1 MNKSEKIIE
10 FTQKK
15 KEREERDKER
25 NMEFA
30 VQVYSELMPELIAGD
45 VDPKTVYEILTEQGK
60 YNVSQRMSK
69 YIAENEQLYQG
80 VK

>member
-25 NMEFA
+25 DKEFA
-30 VQVYSELMPELIAGD
+30 IQVYSELIAGV
-45 VDPKTVYEILTEQGK
+45 VDPKTVYDILTEQGK
-60 YNVSQRMSK
+60 YIVSQRMSK
-69 YIAENEQLYQG
+69 YIVENEQLYQG